1 MCTMKT
7 IFALWIGF
15 LSGIS
20 MCPTDSWAVT
30 VRTGRD
36 LLTGR
41 EVRFPSK
48 ADRTPVL
55 VFLSARCPCSQSHE
69 SELKRL
75 HARFSSAGFEFIGV
89 HSNQDETVAESK
101 KHFKEAALPFPVIE
115 DRGAKIAD
123 EFRALKT
130 PHVFVLKG
138 AEVVFQGGVDD
149 SADGARAK
157 KHFLE
162 DALVA
167 LQNGKPVEVSRARAL
182 GCAIQR

>member
-1 MCTMKT
+1 MKT
-7 IFALWIGF
+7 IFALSFGV
-15 LSGIS
+15 LLGIS
-20 MCPTDSWAVT
+20 LIPARSSAL
-30 VRTGRD
+30 GHSGKD

-48 ADRTPVL
+48 EDRIPVL
-55 VFLSARCPCSQSHE
+55 VFLSAKCPCSRSHE
-69 SELKRL
+69 PELKRL
-75 HARFSSAGFEFIGV
+75 HARFAGAGFEFIGV
-89 HSNQDETVAESK
+89 HSNQDETSSESK

-115 DRGAKIAD
+115 DRGAKLAD

-138 AEVVFQGGVDD
+138 NEVVFQGGVDD

-157 KHFLE
+157 KRFLE
-162 DALVA
+162 DALA
-167 LQNGKPVEVSRARAL
+167 TLQQGKPLEVSRARAL

>member
-7 IFALWIGF
+7 IFALSFGA
-15 LSGIS
+15 LLAIS
-20 MCPTDSWAVT
+20 LVSPPCLAL
-30 VRTGRD
+30 VRTGKD

-48 ADRTPVL
+48 VDRTPVL
-55 VFLSARCPCSQSHE
+55 VFLSARCPCSRSHE
-69 SELKRL
+69 PELKRL
-75 HARFSSAGFEFIGV
+75 HARFSAAGFEFIGV
-89 HSNQDETVAESK
+89 HSNQDETLAESK
-101 KHFKEAALPFPVIE
+101 KHFKEVALPFPVIE
-115 DRGAKIAD
+115 DRGAKLAD

-130 PHVFVLKG
+130 PHAFVLKG
-138 AEVVFQGGVDD
+138 SDVVFQGGVDD

-162 DALVA
+162 DALIL
-167 LQNGKPVEVSRARAL
+167 LQQGKPLEVSRARAL